1 MVKSETLSM
10 RVNQRPSSI
19 FSKKIQLL
27 FNVKAYHYMQS
38 NGRLNDSANNSQ
50 ANDSRLNISLP
61 HKTKKP
67 FTQPGDRRPAVKI
80 RQSGSGS
87 WQ

>member
-1 MVKSETLSM
+1 M

-38 NGRLNDSANNSQ
+38 NGRLNDSANNS
-50 ANDSRLNISLP
+50 RLNASHLP
-61 HKTKKP
+61 KTKKP
-67 FTQPGDRRPAVKI
+67 FTQPATGNRQPAVKS
-80 RQSGSGS
+80 RQLAVVNNRAVVNG
-87 WQ
+87 